1 MDFIIGFFRDVL
13 DGPLYIIVTIICII
27 LICSCIGY
35 LAEQSINKK
44 KKKQEY
50 DNTHATVGDGQ
61 VQNQAPTTGLEGV
74 EPVEV
79 GTTPMPQPVQ
89 VEPTPQQV
97 QMGGI
102 SQQVPAQQAAPINMP
117 TVDIPPQQAMP
128 QPSGTA
134 PVMDGVMPPTM
145 GAAPTSP
152 MVATPPP
159 NPNQVNMP

>member
-102 SQQVPAQQAAPINMP
+102 SQQVPAQQA
-117 TVDIPPQQAMP
+117 MP

-152 MVATPPP
+152 MVATPP